1 MSTSR
6 PNTKIIN
13 GKVAFSNEVLNYINK
28 WRTNENS
35 KYIDEYMK
43 VLLNPSNIIAT
54 KFEIHHIIPAFTF
67 RDENHKNRK
76 ETIKLADKVTE
87 NKIKLSLKYHKL
99 AHYYLW
105 KIFPNDNN
113 ARSAVYFMFNNND
126 IEDLTKDE
134 VIEFARILEECA
146 KENLTE
152 EEKRE
157 RDKKRRNT
165 EKYKKSKREYD
176 KKLHKAKKEKKCKL
190 AKIYNQTH
198 KKEKQKYDENLRKQ
212 VCFDPITK
220 EYCTYKQLSH
230 RKHDYV
236 ELKDLYKNVNLKSC
250 IVTDE
255 NLINQFYK
263 EKEEKEKLE
272 KLLNSLPKICLD
284 PIKNDYC
291 YMDTLRL
298 RISKN
303 PNLYKNVKTTEH
315 KLTDINKIIE
325 LDKLFKS
332 KIPKDNI
339 KNYFDPI
346 KQDYCTKTTLY
357 GRKSRNKSLYK
368 DVIVFKC
375 KI

>member
-1 MSTSR
+1 MSTSK

-13 GKVAFSNEVLNYINK
+13 SKVAFSNEVLNYINK

-76 ETIKLADKVTE
+76 ETIKLADKITE

-105 KIFPNDNN
+105 KI
-113 ARSAVYFMFNNND
+113 RSAVYFMFNNND

-176 KKLHKAKKEKKCKL
+176 KNLHKAKKEKKCKL

-212 VCFDPITK
+212 VCFDPIAK

>member
-1 MSTSR
+1 MSTSK

-67 RDENHKNRK
+67 RDGNHKNRK

-113 ARSAVYFMFNNND
+113 ARNAVYFMFNNND

-134 VIEFARILEECA
+134 VIKFARILEECA

-176 KKLHKAKKEKKCKL
+176 KNRHKANKEKKCKH
-190 AKIYNQTH
+190 AKIYGQTH
-198 KKEKQKYDENLRKQ
+198 KKEGSVRKK
-212 VCFDPITK
+212 VA
-220 EYCTYKQLSH
+220 
-230 RKHDYV
+230 
-236 ELKDLYKNVNLKSC
+236 
-250 IVTDE
+250 
-255 NLINQFYK
+255 FY
-263 EKEEKEKLE
+263 
-272 KLLNSLPKICLD
+272 
-284 PIKNDYC
+284 
-291 YMDTLRL
+291 
-298 RISKN
+298 
-303 PNLYKNVKTTEH
+303 
-315 KLTDINKIIE
+315 
-325 LDKLFKS
+325 F
-332 KIPKDNI
+332 NI
-339 KNYFDPI
+339 
-346 KQDYCTKTTLY
+346 
-357 GRKSRNKSLYK
+357 
-368 DVIVFKC
+368 
-375 KI
+375 

>member
-1 MSTSR
+1 MSTSK

-134 VIEFARILEECA
+134 VIEFARILEEYA

-176 KKLHKAKKEKKCKL
+176 KNLHKAKKEKKCKL

-198 KKEKQKYDENLRKQ
+198 KKEKQKYDENLHKQ

-298 RISKN
+298 RISKTQT
-303 PNLYKNVKTTEH
+303 Y
-315 KLTDINKIIE
+315 
-325 LDKLFKS
+325 
-332 KIPKDNI
+332 
-339 KNYFDPI
+339 
-346 KQDYCTKTTLY
+346 TKM
-357 GRKSRNKSLYK
+357 
-368 DVIVFKC
+368 
-375 KI
+375 

>member
-1 MSTSR
+1 MSTSK

-13 GKVAFSNEVLNYINK
+13 GKVALSNEVLNYINK

-76 ETIKLADKVTE
+76 ETIKLADKITE

-134 VIEFARILEECA
+134 VIKFARILEECA

-157 RDKKRRNT
+157 HDKKRRNT

-176 KKLHKAKKEKKCKL
+176 KNRHKANKEKICKY
-190 AKIYNQTH
+190 AKIYGQTH
-198 KKEKQKYDENLRKQ
+198 KKERQKYDENLSKQ
-212 VCFDPITK
+212 VCFDPIAK

-255 NLINQFYK
+255 NIINQFYK

-272 KLLNSLPKICLD
+272 KLLNSLPKICVD

-291 YMDTLRL
+291 YMATLRL